1 MTKTNVEIVKFND
14 IKYLINSTSRKYN
27 NFKDF
32 SIVNNLKNEGTYIVY
47 LNFYDTEIEYRQE
60 CIQVEIIKNV
70 LHREIGDAIKNAE
83 NDFDNFIGQEIIEN
97 IEKINFVDIILKY
110 KTNRTVKNFNLSHLK
125 RSSCGHNYKTN
136 ISDIYFRITCY
147 DPTDIYDLVRE
158 GKTDKELYIES
169 NENGMLISLFDNNK
183 AILLGKD
190 DNSVKDILYFIE
202 YEKDSAG
209 YIISK
214 YDEKDNNNW
223 NNKRVVVEKIETSS
237 INTKDLSDEIV
248 CFLQEKFN
256 VVIDNQSKIRLE
268 EELKW
273 RLNNKNKKQ

>member
-60 CIQVEIIKNV
+60 CIQVEIIRNV

-97 IEKINFVDIILKY
+97 IEKTNFVDIILKY

-125 RSSCGHNYKTN
+125 RSSWGHNSKTN

-158 GKTDKELYIES
+158 GKTNKELCIES
-169 NENGMLISLFDNNK
+169 DENGMLISLFDLNK

-190 DNSVKDILYFIE
+190 DKSVKDILYFIE

-223 NNKRVVVEKIETSS
+223 SSERVAGEKIITSS
-237 INTKDLSDEIV
+237 INAKDLSDDIV

-256 VVIDNQSKIRLE
+256 VVIDRQSKIRLE
-268 EELKW
+268 EELKC